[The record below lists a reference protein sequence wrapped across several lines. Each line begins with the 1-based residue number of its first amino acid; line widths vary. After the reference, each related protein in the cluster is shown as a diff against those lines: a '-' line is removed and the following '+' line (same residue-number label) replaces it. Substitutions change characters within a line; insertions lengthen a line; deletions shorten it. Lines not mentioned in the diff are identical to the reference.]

1 MEHIARNIGTTK
13 YEAIGMPYAT
23 EEFYRPTPEELEHLK
38 EIVQSEGVEL
48 EDFR

>member
-1 MEHIARNIGTTK
+1 MEHIARDIGTTK

-38 EIVQSEGVEL
+38 VIQETH
-48 EDFR
+48 